1 MSALDGDGP
10 DVAVLREGLHGMPID
25 IYANALR
32 ERLPDFEVALACTP
46 AEERELVGNA
56 PIATGIRFEER
67 LLESAESLRLF
78 AGAAAG
84 VDHLPLDALSERNV
98 AVTNASGVH
107 GPNIAEYTLGAILH
121 FVRGFGT
128 AQRRTDRHEWRHFQA
143 TELKGSTVTVVG
155 LGAIGE
161 AIVGRLKP
169 FDVETIGVRYTPEKG
184 GPTDEVCGFGEEKF
198 HDALSRTDYLV
209 LATPLTDTTEGL
221 LGSDEFVTLPPEAVV
236 VNVGRG
242 PLIDT
247 DALVSALQRNHID
260 GVALDVTDPEPLPQD
275 HVLWHMDNVLL
286 TPHNSGHTPRY
297 YHRLADIVASNVT
310 HIVETGSYDDLDNQ
324 VQ

>member
-1 MSALDGDGP
+1 MSALGEDGP
-10 DVAVLREGLHGMPID
+10 DVAVLREGIHGMPIG

-32 ERLPDFEVALACTP
+32 ERLPDAEIALAHTP
-46 AEERELVGNA
+46 AEERELLGSA
-56 PIATGIRFEER
+56 PIATGIRLDEAQ
-67 LLESAESLRLF
+67 LDYANDLRLF
-78 AGAAAG
+78 ACAAAG
-84 VDHLPLDALSERNV
+84 VDHLPIEALAERDV

-107 GPNIAEYTLGAILH
+107 GPNIAEYVLGAILH

-128 AQRRTDRHEWRHFQA
+128 AQRRKDRHEWRHFQSR
-143 TELKGSTVTVVG
+143 ELKDSTVTVVG
-155 LGAIGE
+155 LGSIGE
-161 AIVGRLKP
+161 TIVDRLDS
-169 FDVETIGVRYTPEKG
+169 FDVETIGVRYSPEKG
-184 GPTDEVCGFGEEKF
+184 GPTDEVVGFDDEAVHG
-198 HDALSRTDYLV
+198 ALSRTDYLA

-221 LGSDEFVTLPPEAVV
+221 IGPEELVTLPPNAVV

-260 GVALDVTDPEPLPQD
+260 GAALDVTDPEPLPPD
-275 HVLWHMDNVLL
+275 HVLWQMDNVLL

-297 YHRLADIVASNVT
+297 YHRLADIVADNVER
-310 HIVETGSYDDLDNQ
+310 IAETGSYNDLDNQ